1 MTNNYVSAYKR
12 YLIEPSHRYKKKIQK
27 LDKMQLKVII
37 IIAMSVATGQRPLEY
52 MSNSN
57 NMSTADLLPMMAYI
71 LGQAGSGPSTIV
83 GSQIVTR
90 VFNLRF
96 ILLDPIKPV
105 STAEDSL
112 MDTIRQRKENSKL
125 MKLYKLRNQFKLE

>member
-1 MTNNYVSAYKR
+1 
-12 YLIEPSHRYKKKIQK
+12 
-27 LDKMQLKVII
+27 MQLKVII

-71 LGQAGSGPSTIV
+71 LGQAGSGPSTRV

-96 ILLDPIKPV
+96 IHLDPIKSV

-112 MDTIRQRKENSKL
+112 MDTIRQRQENSKL

>member
-1 MTNNYVSAYKR
+1 
-12 YLIEPSHRYKKKIQK
+12 
-27 LDKMQLKVII
+27 MQLKVII

-71 LGQAGSGPSTIV
+71 LGQAGSGEHDELGWGVPLGT
-83 GSQIVTR
+83 QIITR

-96 ILLDPIKPV
+96 IHLDPIKPV